1 MKPSPL
7 RGGDRMAA
15 APAVSKEMPV
25 LSQAGGPPLQ
35 TVVSVVPV
43 PNRFT
48 IPCHRHFLTR
58 TGIILL
64 PKIDTNLAAV

>member
-1 MKPSPL
+1 V
-7 RGGDRMAA
+7 AA
-15 APAVSKEMPV
+15 AKQVKGFEGVATAKEEMPV

-35 TVVSVVPV
+35 TAVSGVSV

-64 PKIDTNLAAV
+64 TKIDTDLAAV